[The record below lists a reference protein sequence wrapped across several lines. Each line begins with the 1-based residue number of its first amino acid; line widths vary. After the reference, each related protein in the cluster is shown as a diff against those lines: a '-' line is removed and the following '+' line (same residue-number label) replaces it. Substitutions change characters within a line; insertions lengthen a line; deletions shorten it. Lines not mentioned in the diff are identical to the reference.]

1 MGLMAR
7 FLLRS
12 VVLFISV
19 RDILFSVPA
28 EGGGG
33 GGGAGGSRAPPILA
47 TGGLSPSYQVVH
59 LIS

>member
-33 GGGAGGSRAPPILA
+33 GGAGGSRAPPILA